1 MEGTVDDWQIEAS
14 APGKVVLTGEYAVL
28 AGAPALVAAVDR
40 RVVCRLAVRRA
51 GGWRLI
57 GTGFATREAWSKA
70 DMRRAPPRTLAAV
83 AGQALPARDTPEHV
97 EIHIDSSACHLR
109 GHKLGIG
116 SSAAVVTALAAAL
129 DALRGAP
136 PHLPKHLP
144 KYLDLHAG
152 FQGGGSGLDVAAAFA
167 GGVIRY
173 QARRSAP
180 APLPSPL
187 ARQAVFCGASTVT
200 AERLAAFE
208 AWRAG
213 GSPPALRRLVDAARS
228 AATSTDDAT
237 RFEAAFGDYADTLA
251 RFDRAAQLGIFG
263 PCHEALRALAA
274 EAGVAYKP
282 CGAGGGDIG
291 LALCA
296 DQQRIADFHRRVR
309 AAARAGRSR
318 MTPIDLPLASDG
330 VRVRARQ
337 RRGAVVRSV
346 AHQSATMCAG
356 SDGFGTG
363 ANCQP
368 RLAKRPRKEAERQR
382 HKQDRDASRGGQT
395 DGTRWS

>member
-1 MEGTVDDWQIEAS
+1 MKDWQIEAS

-28 AGAPALVAAVDR
+28 AGAPALVAAVAR

-70 DMRRAPPRTLAAV
+70 DMHRAPPRTLAAV
-83 AGQALPARDTPEHV
+83 VGQALPEGDAPEHM

-109 GHKLGIG
+109 GRKLGIG
-116 SSAAVVTALAAAL
+116 GSAAVVTALAAAL
-129 DALRGAP
+129 DALRGVP
-136 PHLPKHLP
+136 PRLAE
-144 KYLDLHAG
+144 YLDLHAS

-213 GSPPALRRLVDAARS
+213 GSPPALRHLVDAARE
-228 AATSTDDAT
+228 AAARTDDAT
-237 RFEAAFGDYADTLA
+237 RFEAAFGGYADALA
-251 RFDRAAQLGIFG
+251 RFDQATQLGIFG
-263 PCHEALRALAA
+263 PCHMALRALAA

-296 DQQRIADFHRRVR
+296 DPRRIADFHRRVR
-309 AAARAGRSR
+309 AAARTGRNR
-318 MTPIDLPLASDG
+318 MTPIDLPFADDG
-330 VRVRARQ
+330 VRVRD
-337 RRGAVVRSV
+337 RR
-346 AHQSATMCAG
+346 
-356 SDGFGTG
+356 F
-363 ANCQP
+363 
-368 RLAKRPRKEAERQR
+368 K
-382 HKQDRDASRGGQT
+382 
-395 DGTRWS
+395 